1 MLWTWCKSTW
11 CILVSILQK
20 CNIPNI
26 LCALRPTLNET
37 RQRIQRATSCACR
50 VSNPLTLPAW
60 NFCNFCVSHVLVLRA
75 KGAERRWKMQREGA
89 WSLEVSKSLSPVFH
103 YYAVNRSGHQ
113 KSDMRYHLAHL
124 CDYLQT
130 CQGPCDCKPLNHE
143 LRMCANIVHVFACRS
158 RELLHSKLPSSHNQ
172 PSSTPKSFW
181 GKRHGAHF
189 AAQSGVYCP
198 QQPVLTHLSR
208 LVSACR
214 SNTLG
219 WAPSFRLTVCISLM
233 RTYVPLSK
241 HGIWGV
247 IHPIMGIY
255 GNPFSVGKY
264 KSL

>member
-1 MLWTWCKSTW
+1 MQLIEVDIKNLTCGTIWHTCVITCKRAKALAIAS
-11 CILVSILQK
+11 LSIMS
-20 CNIPNI
+20 CE
-26 LCALRPTLNET
+26 CAPTLCMFLPVDRGNFYT
-37 RQRIQRATSCACR
+37 QSCQAPTI
-50 VSNPLTLPAW
+50 NPVLP
-60 NFCNFCVSHVLVLRA
+60 
-75 KGAERRWKMQREGA
+75 Q
-89 WSLEVSKSLSPVFH
+89 
-103 YYAVNRSGHQ
+103 
-113 KSDMRYHLAHL
+113 
-124 CDYLQT
+124 
-130 CQGPCDCKPLNHE
+130 
-143 LRMCANIVHVFACRS
+143 
-158 RELLHSKLPSSHNQ
+158 
-172 PSSTPKSFW
+172 KSFW